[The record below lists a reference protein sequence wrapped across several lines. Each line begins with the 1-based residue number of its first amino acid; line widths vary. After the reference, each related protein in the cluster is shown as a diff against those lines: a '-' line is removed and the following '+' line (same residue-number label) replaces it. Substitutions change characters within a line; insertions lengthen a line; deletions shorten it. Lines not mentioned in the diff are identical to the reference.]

1 VGEAETKTGGEEL
14 STLAEVARR
23 AGVSLATASRVI
35 SNSSYGVTKELK
47 ERVVAAAE
55 ELDYVPNAHAQA
67 LVQSRMSAL
76 GVIVQDV
83 SDPYFSEVVRGIHK
97 VADET
102 GRLVTVCNTYRDLER
117 ELAYLRLLRA
127 QRVEAII
134 IANSG
139 LDEPEHS
146 SKVAAQLGAFE
157 SSGGR
162 VSLIGRHFIPGSA
175 VVPDSRAGA
184 QALGRELIRLG
195 HRSFGVVSS
204 PLRLGS
210 TIDKLGGFRDVLKEQ
225 GLGLP
230 REHIVEGD
238 FSRVSGTRSIPALLD
253 KVPDIT
259 AIVAFNDQM
268 AVGVLAALRE
278 RGVLVPEEISVT
290 GFNDTPIARDL
301 TPALSTVRLPLVEM
315 GVRATQLALRPS
327 GDGSSVERLPTE
339 LILRASTAEA
349 RSAGSLAD
357 SNK

>member
-1 VGEAETKTGGEEL
+1 M

-35 SNSSYGVTKELK
+35 SNSSYGVTKGLQ
-47 ERVVAAAE
+47 ERVLAAAE

-67 LVQSRMSAL
+67 LVRSRMSAL
-76 GVIVQDV
+76 SVIGQDV
-83 SDPYFSEVVRGIHK
+83 SDPYFSEVVRGIHR

-102 GRLVTVCNTYRDLER
+102 GRLVTVCNTYRDPGR
-117 ELAYLRLLRA
+117 ELAYLRLSRA
-127 QRVEAII
+127 QKVEAII
-134 IANSG
+134 IASSG
-139 LDEPEHS
+139 LDDPEHS
-146 SKVAAQLGAFE
+146 RKIAAQIGAFE

-162 VSLIGRHFIPGSA
+162 VSLIGRHFVSGNAVIP
-175 VVPDSRAGA
+175 DNHAGA
-184 QALGRELIRLG
+184 RALGRELIRLG
-195 HRSFGVVSS
+195 HRSFGIVSS
-204 PLRLGS
+204 PLGMGS
-210 TIDKLGGFRDVLKEQ
+210 TIDKLDGFRDALKEE
-225 GLGLP
+225 GLDLP
-230 REHIVEGD
+230 PESIVEGD
-238 FSRVSGTRSIPALLD
+238 FTRAAGVRAVPELLG
-253 KVPDIT
+253 KVPDVT

-278 RGVLVPEEISVT
+278 RGVLVPEEVSVT
-290 GFNDTPIARDL
+290 GFNDTPIALDL

>member
-1 VGEAETKTGGEEL
+1 L

-35 SNSSYGVTKELK
+35 SNSSYGVTKGLQD
-47 ERVVAAAE
+47 RVLAAAE

-67 LVQSRMSAL
+67 LVRSRMSAL

-83 SDPYFSEVVRGIHK
+83 SDPYFSEVVRGTHG

-102 GRLVTVCNTYRDLER
+102 HRLVTVCNTYRDPER

-127 QRVEAII
+127 QKVEAII
-134 IANSG
+134 IASSG

-146 SKVAAQLGAFE
+146 RKIAAQIGAFE
-157 SSGGR
+157 ASGGR
-162 VSLIGRHFIPGSA
+162 VSLIGRHFVSGNAVIP
-175 VVPDSRAGA
+175 DNHAGA
-184 QALGRELIRLG
+184 RALGRELIRLG
-195 HRSFGVVSS
+195 HRSFGIVSS
-204 PLRLGS
+204 PLRIGS
-210 TIDKLGGFRDVLKEQ
+210 SIDKLDGFRDALKEE
-225 GLGLP
+225 GLDLSS
-230 REHIVEGD
+230 ESIVEGD
-238 FSRVSGTRSIPALLD
+238 FSRAAGARAVPELLS
-253 KVPDIT
+253 KVPDVT

-315 GVRATQLALRPS
+315 GVRATQLALQPS